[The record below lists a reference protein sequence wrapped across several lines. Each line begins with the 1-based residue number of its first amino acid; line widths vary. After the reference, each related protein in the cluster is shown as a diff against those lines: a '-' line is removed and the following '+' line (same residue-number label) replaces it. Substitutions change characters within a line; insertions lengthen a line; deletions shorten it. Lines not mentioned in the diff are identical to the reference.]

1 MPKEGYI
8 HDGIKTEHQ
17 SMGPR
22 FTRVPEPVHHTLL
35 NTLANQSMVVLDT
48 LHSIPTSFAT
58 LNSSEFPSITD
69 ALNVTDAQF
78 IRIQTEAMALASPT
92 ALPGLLMLFSFT
104 CRFSHVLLVWL
115 LAKRMLRRRPKVD

>member
-1 MPKEGYI
+1 
-8 HDGIKTEHQ
+8 
-17 SMGPR
+17 MGPR

>member
-1 MPKEGYI
+1 MPKGGL
-8 HDGIKTEHQ
+8 HTRRTEHQ

-22 FTRVPEPVHHTLL
+22 FTRISDSVHQTLF
-35 NTLANQSMVVLDT
+35 NTLVNQSRTVVDT

-78 IRIQTEAMALASPT
+78 IRIQTEAVALASPT
-92 ALPGLLMLFSFT
+92 ALPGLLMLCAFT

>member
-8 HDGIKTEHQ
+8 HDGIKTEHK